1 MTATKSI
8 FFLSA
13 FFGVFVFFTVFLC
26 PDDGVAD
33 HGLSIDGELLY
44 NQGFEYFAYTSAEAK
59 KGGELVLHAIGSFDK
74 MNPYTLKGTT
84 PLGLE
89 SLVFEPLA
97 VSSLDEP
104 FAKYSLIADDIAVA
118 DDHLSMILT
127 LDKKARFSDGS
138 EVTADDVLFSLQTI
152 KGDRVHPLYADYF
165 HDIKGGEILDKHTIK
180 FIFAQKNRE
189 LPLIALSIPVFSK
202 SFYTQYDFGVNDTLV
217 PPVGTGPY
225 IVDKLIQG
233 KTLVYKRNPD
243 YWAKEKNV
251 RRHMFNFDT
260 ITVKYYKDQTVAVE
274 AFKAGE
280 FDVQYVNIAKQWAR
294 DMTGPKF
301 ESGIIKKESFSHQN
315 NAGMQGFVF
324 NVRNQLFADPRV
336 REALSLA
343 FDFEWTNRSLF
354 YDQYTRS
361 DSFFSNSYLAAR
373 GKPQG
378 LELQYLQ
385 EFEEELPERVF
396 TTPPQPPVNNDQRDF
411 RKHLRQAKALLNEAG
426 WFVENDRL
434 VNKEGRPFEFEI
446 MLVSASFSRVM
457 APFVKNLNRLGIKVD
472 YRVVDQA
479 LYTERVQSFDF
490 DMIVHVFGQSQS
502 PGNEQKN
509 YWHSEAADVQ
519 GSGNV
524 AGIKSKVVDSL
535 VEKIIY
541 ATTQEEL
548 VAATMALDRV
558 LWYGFYVIPNWHV
571 DVHRLAYYNTFEHP
585 QTYPKYYNYFDLLMT
600 WWYKD

>member
-1 MTATKSI
+1 MLAIKNIFTIAT
-8 FFLSA
+8 FFLL
-13 FFGVFVFFTVFLC
+13 FIVFAVCLR
-26 PDDGVAD
+26 PDLGFAA
-33 HGLSIDGELLY
+33 HGLSIDGNLLY
-44 NQGFEYFAYTSAEAK
+44 AQGFDHFEYTSPEAK

-84 PLGLE
+84 PFALE
-89 SLVFEPLA
+89 NLVFEPLA
-97 VSSLDEP
+97 VASLDEP
-104 FAKYSLIADDIAVA
+104 FAKYGLIAEDIGVA
-118 DDHLSMILT
+118 DDDLAMILT
-127 LDKKARFSDGS
+127 LDKRARFSDGS
-138 EVTADDVLFSLQTI
+138 EVTAEDVLFSLQTM
-152 KGDRVHPLYADYF
+152 KSDRVHPLYADYF

-202 SFYTQYDFGVNDTLV
+202 SFYAQYDFGVNDTLV
-217 PPVGTGPY
+217 APIGTGPY
-225 IVDKLIQG
+225 VVDKIIQG
-233 KTLVYKRNPD
+233 KTVVYKRNPE
-243 YWAKEKNV
+243 YWAKEKKV
-251 RRHMFNFDT
+251 RKHMFNFDT

-301 ESGIIKKESFSHQN
+301 ASGIIKKESFPHQN

-324 NVRNQLFADPRV
+324 NTRKQLFADPRV

-343 FDFEWTNRSLF
+343 FDFEWTNRTLF
-354 YDQYTRS
+354 YDQYNRS

-373 GKPQG
+373 GKPRG

-385 EFEEELPERVF
+385 EFREVLPERVF
-396 TTPPQPPVNNDQRDF
+396 TTPLQPPVNTDQRDF
-411 RKHLRQAKALLNEAG
+411 REHLRQAKALLNEAG

-434 VNKEGRPFEFEI
+434 VNEEGRPFEFEI

-457 APFVKNLNRLGIKVD
+457 APFVNNLNRLGIKVD

-509 YWHSEAADVQ
+509 YWHSEATDIK

-524 AGIKSKVVDSL
+524 AGVKSPVVDTL

-548 VAATMALDRV
+548 VAAVMALDRV

-571 DVHRLAYYNTFEHP
+571 GVHRLAYYNKFDHP
-585 QTYPKYYNYFDLLMT
+585 RINPKYYNYFQLLMT
-600 WWYKD
+600 WWYKE